1 MSVETFTVTVKAV
14 SNRVELEMDEWMT
27 DNGIEHHKEPRKAIC
42 ISNAQYVYN
51 DPRIK
56 EWVSKALYE
65 LQPTG
70 DAHTFIT
77 SELSYSFTNDTDAML
92 FKLSFSQYL

>member
-1 MSVETFTVTVKAV
+1 MTIDNHTVTVKAV
-14 SNRVELEMDEWMT
+14 SSHIELDMDEWLT
-27 DNGIEHHKEPRKAIC
+27 DNSIEHHKEPRKTIN

-65 LQPTG
+65 LQATG

-77 SELSYSFTNDTDAML
+77 SELSYTFESELDAVH
-92 FKLSFSQYL
+92 FKLRWSEYL